1 MYHEDEDGTVHY
13 DFTILDQTYDAI
25 VEAGHHVLVEIGFTP
40 RDLLP
45 PEAAELTVPSSPT
58 GGEAPEKQSP
68 SAHKMLFEVRSM
80 LRVMV
85 QFPQYRTLPAIIDE
99 CDAGVPAHFSFYDNA
114 NFRFQNTEYYPVF
127 QVNLMKKLL
136 DLSDAEG
143 ANIQQAT
150 SWSFYFEGERFFEGT
165 RAFLTADRIEKP
177 LLNAYRLLAHLGA
190 QRLTH
195 HRIDSGHSNS
205 HTVWQALGSPQVP
218 SPEQLAQIHAREGLE
233 ELEPPRRV
241 EVGADGVLALTVELP
256 LPAVSLLVM
265 ERVG

>member
-1 MYHEDEDGTVHY
+1 
-13 DFTILDQTYDAI
+13 
-25 VEAGHHVLVEIGFTP
+25 P

-68 SAHKMLFEVRSM
+68 SAHEMLFEVRSM

-114 NFRFQNTEYYPVF
+114 NF
-127 QVNLMKKLL
+127 L
-136 DLSDAEG
+136 
-143 ANIQQAT
+143 QAT

-177 LLNAYRLLAHLGA
+177 
-190 QRLTH
+190 
-195 HRIDSGHSNS
+195 
-205 HTVWQALGSPQVP
+205 
-218 SPEQLAQIHAREGLE
+218 
-233 ELEPPRRV
+233 
-241 EVGADGVLALTVELP
+241 
-256 LPAVSLLVM
+256 
-265 ERVG
+265 

>member
-1 MYHEDEDGTVHY
+1 
-13 DFTILDQTYDAI
+13 
-25 VEAGHHVLVEIGFTP
+25 
-40 RDLLP
+40 
-45 PEAAELTVPSSPT
+45 
-58 GGEAPEKQSP
+58 
-68 SAHKMLFEVRSM
+68 MLFEVRSM
-80 LRVMV
+80 LRVMA